1 MPRSAGHW
9 TARQDQI
16 WSNEDMGRVVKVS
29 ELKAKLSGYLA
40 RVRLGETVTVCDR
53 RTPIAK
59 LVPFDDDP
67 GGIEVREPIDA
78 SGLSATPRIA
88 LRKRID
94 VVSFLGA
101 DRDHR

>member
-1 MPRSAGHW
+1 M
-9 TARQDQI
+9 
-16 WSNEDMGRVVKVS
+16 NEIVKVS

-40 RVRLGETVTVCDR
+40 RVRGGATVTVCDR

-78 SGLSATPRIA
+78 GGLPVAPRIA

-94 VVSFLGA
+94 VVALLLA
-101 DRDHR
+101 DREHR